1 MSISAKS
8 KRNLI
13 IVVILVFAALLLLIF
28 RVGWIQIVKGQEY
41 SARAVQQQTKD
52 QTLKAERGVIYDANG
67 EELAVSITCYSIWV
81 RPDNVK
87 VGKTGAEIG
96 ENMAATTEII
106 AANTDVPK
114 PKINRILN
122 SQEKLVCVARGL
134 DKEADDRIRESDAKG
149 IEIVE
154 DTKRSY
160 PLGESAAHV
169 VGSVNIDNQGLS
181 GLELQYNTFL
191 SGISGRWSGRCSGR
205 CFGRGPCSPGPSGS
219 PKGGGSCLPIWS
231 IGGLRPM
238 GGPLGGRL
246 VH

>member
-13 IVVILVFAALLLLIF
+13 IVVILIFAAMLLLIF

-96 ENMAATTEII
+96 ENMAATTEVI

-134 DKEADDRIRESDAKG
+134 DKEAADRIRESDAKG

-191 SGISGRWSGRCSGR
+191 SGISGRWIRRSMPGSGRTVR
-205 CFGRGPCSPGPSGS
+205 PEFPCRPEPSR
-219 PKGGGSCLPIWS
+219 W
-231 IGGLRPM
+231 
-238 GGPLGGRL
+238 
-246 VH
+246 